1 MCVDVAVPA
10 NKSQIVNR
18 RSSDAFD
25 FCILSSYTFCMT
37 EFPRELADCVGFQWD
52 AGNADKSW
60 QRYRVSR
67 GECEQVFF
75 QRPLLIATDERH
87 SQAEARYAALGQT
100 VAGRRLL
107 VVFTVRKSLI
117 RVISVRTMSRRER
130 RAYERA
136 EAE

>member
-1 MCVDVAVPA
+1 
-10 NKSQIVNR
+10 
-18 RSSDAFD
+18 
-25 FCILSSYTFCMT
+25 MT

-60 QRYRVSR
+60 QRHRVSR

-75 QRPLLIATDERH
+75 QRPLLIATDEKH
-87 SQAEARYAALGQT
+87 SQAEARHAALGQT

-107 VVFTVRKSLI
+107 VVFTVRKRLI
-117 RVISVRTMSRRER
+117 RVISARTTSRRER